1 MIMADLETQA
11 LVSEAR
17 KAASAASFDIQQLPE
32 NSIERQALHTLITAV
47 DALISALDEGD
58 SDS

>member
-32 NSIERQALHTLITAV
+32 NSIERQALHNLITAV

>member
-1 MIMADLETQA
+1 MADLETQA

-32 NSIERQALHTLITAV
+32 NSIERQALHNLITAV
-47 DALISALDEGD
+47 DALISALDERD